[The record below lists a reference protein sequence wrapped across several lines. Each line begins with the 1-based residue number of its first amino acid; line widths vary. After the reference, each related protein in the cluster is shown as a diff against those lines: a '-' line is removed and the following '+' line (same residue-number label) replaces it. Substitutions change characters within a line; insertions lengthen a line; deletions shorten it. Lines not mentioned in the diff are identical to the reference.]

1 MIREKKWR
9 IKDSD
14 KAIVEKLSTE
24 LNIGEVISQLLV
36 SRGIYE
42 EGPAKDFLFPEY
54 KNTNDPYLLK
64 DMDISVDRIL
74 QAVENHENIWIFGD
88 YDVDGITSISVLV
101 KFFKSIGIDVNYYI
115 PDRFDEGYGLSK
127 EGIDK
132 ISSNGGNLIITVDCG
147 ITSVDL
153 VDYTRSLAIDII
165 ITDHHKPQDILPR
178 ANAVINPHRSDC
190 TYPFKV
196 LAGVGV
202 AFKLVQAINMRL
214 GNDIYSPD
222 FFNEYLD
229 IVSLGT
235 IADIV
240 PLVGENRMFVKIG
253 LDLIRNNSSEG
264 IKELITDSSIDPK
277 EITAGRIGYSI
288 APKINAS
295 GRIGD
300 PTKSVELLVGDDL
313 NNKIVIAKELHEYN
327 KERQEIEKSILSE
340 AMIQIESMGYEKDD
354 IIVVAGENWNSGVV
368 GIVSSRIS
376 EKYYKPSIVLSIDG
390 ENAKGSARSVGN
402 FSIFDALNSC
412 KDMLIK
418 FGGHSAAAGL
428 TLNKN
433 DVSELR
439 ERLNKYSEENMSP
452 EDRIETVKIDL
463 QLDIR
468 DISHDLL
475 KEIDLIKPYGMRNP
489 RPVFS
494 TVGLSIDRVR
504 FVGKDE
510 SHLKLTVEKENRI
523 FEGIG
528 FNMPQFKNY
537 LGKGDSLDLAYTLDT
552 NSFMGVTSIQLG
564 IKDMKLYDISSFL
577 ATKAGVDYVL
587 SKYNTLFR
595 NKADS
600 LSFDIPNM
608 NVRRNVEP
616 EINTLYVISSIN
628 GFQEILNIVSSYKLD
643 GEFAINYGKITEIK
657 DFTIIVN
664 PLDKDK
670 FDTFKNVVYYDYCDS
685 INFDYKGHMMYHKN
699 DIESL
704 KYFYENIVFSRREL
718 IDIYKDIKAT
728 KSVELIELF
737 SKKSKYDPIKF
748 MSGIIVLK
756 KNGLIDYNIDG
767 GTLIIKNI
775 ENNGKKVDIFNSK
788 IYSFIKSISDYFINN
803 KLNIEII

>member
-1 MIREKKWR
+1 MIRDKKWR

-14 KAIVEKLSTE
+14 KIIVEKLSKE
-24 LNIGEVISQLLV
+24 LNIGKVTSSLLV
-36 SRGIYE
+36 SRGIKE
-42 EGPAKDFLFPEY
+42 EGPAKDFLFPDY
-54 KNTNDPYLLK
+54 KNTFDPFLLR
-64 DMDISVDRIL
+64 DMDVSVDRIIKAI
-74 QAVENHENIWIFGD
+74 QNNENIWIFGD

-115 PDRFDEGYGLSK
+115 PNRFDEGYGLSK

-132 ISSNGGNLIITVDCG
+132 IKSSGGNLIITVDCG

-153 VDYTRSLAIDII
+153 VDYTISLGIDII
-165 ITDHHKPQDILPR
+165 VTDHHKPQEMLPK
-178 ANAVINPHRSDC
+178 ALAVVNPHRSDC
-190 TYPFKV
+190 SYPFKV

-202 AFKLVQAINMRL
+202 AFKLVQAISIRL
-214 GNDIYSPD
+214 EKDIYSSE
-222 FFNEYLD
+222 FYNSYLD

-240 PLVGENRMFVKIG
+240 PLVGENRMFVKLG
-253 LDLIRNNSSEG
+253 LELIRNNSSEG

-313 NNKIVIAKELHEYN
+313 NRKILIAKELHEYN
-327 KERQEIEKSILSE
+327 KERQDIEKEILSQ
-340 AMIQIESMGYEKDD
+340 ALNQIETLGLDKDD
-354 IIVVAGENWNSGVV
+354 IIVVAGDNWNSGVV
-368 GIVSSRIS
+368 GIVASRIS

-412 KDMLIK
+412 KDILMK

-428 TLNKN
+428 TLSKE
-433 DVSELR
+433 DISSLR
-439 ERLNKYSEENMSP
+439 ERLNIYSKEYMSP
-452 EDRIETVKIDL
+452 EDRIETVKVDL

-489 RPVFS
+489 RPVFT
-494 TVGLSIDRVR
+494 TVGLSIDRTR

-528 FNMPQFKNY
+528 FNMPQFKSFIK
-537 LGKGDSLDLAYTLDT
+537 KGDSIDIAYTLDT

-564 IKDMKLYDISSFL
+564 IKDLKLYDNKRFL
-577 ATKAGVDYVL
+577 ATAYGIDYIL
-587 SKYNTLFR
+587 SKYNTVFK
-595 NKADS
+595 NKGEVLD
-600 LSFDIPNM
+600 FDISNM
-608 NVRRNVEP
+608 DNRRNTDIE
-616 EINTLYVISSIN
+616 EDTLYVVSTIN
-628 GFQEILNIVSSYKLD
+628 GFQEILNLVSSHNLEEKT
-643 GEFAINYGKITEIK
+643 AINYGKITCQK
-657 DFTIIVN
+657 AVTILVN
-664 PLDKDK
+664 PLSEGK
-670 FDTFKNVVYYDYCDS
+670 FDTFENVVYYDYCDS
-685 INFDYKGHMMYHKN
+685 LSFDYPGHRMYHKN
-699 DIESL
+699 DIKSL
-704 KYFYENIVFSRREL
+704 KFFYSKMIVSRREL
-718 IDIYKDIKAT
+718 IEIYKDIKNIE
-728 KSVELIELF
+728 SVELIELF
-737 SKKSKYDPIKF
+737 SSKDKYGPIKF
-748 MSGIIVLK
+748 MAGIIILK

-767 GTLIIKNI
+767 GVLLIKNI
-775 ENNGKKVDIFNSK
+775 ENTGKKVDIINSK
-788 IYSFIKSISDYFINN
+788 IYSFIKNISDYFINN